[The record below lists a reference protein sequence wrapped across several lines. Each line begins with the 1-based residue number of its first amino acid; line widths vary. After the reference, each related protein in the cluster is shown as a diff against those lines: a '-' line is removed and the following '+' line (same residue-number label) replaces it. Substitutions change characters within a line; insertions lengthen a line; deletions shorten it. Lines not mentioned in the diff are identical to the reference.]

1 MHSPFD
7 TVMTTPVLDVRGLA
21 RLMRHYSARVDRG
34 GKQPCNDAEEDAV
47 LLGKLI
53 LLDELAWRVDCEEMS
68 ATDTMD
74 LRAATHE
81 VGRAVEVLTKRIAAG
96 SEEESDVGEG
106 DLTDLERGAA

>member
-21 RLMRHYSARVDRG
+21 RLMRHYCGRVERG
-34 GKQPCNDAEEDAV
+34 STRSCRDGEEDAV

-68 ATDTMD
+68 AADTMD

-81 VGRAVEVLTKRIAAG
+81 VGRAVEVLTARIAAVAEG
-96 SEEESDVGEG
+96 EES
-106 DLTDLERGAA
+106 DLTDLEGGAA